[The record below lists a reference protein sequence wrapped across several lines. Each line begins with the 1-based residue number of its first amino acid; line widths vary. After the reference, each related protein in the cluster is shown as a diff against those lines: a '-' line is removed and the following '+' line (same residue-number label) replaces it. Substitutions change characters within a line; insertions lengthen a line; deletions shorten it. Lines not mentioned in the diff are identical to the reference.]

1 MPVLLDPTRAPILS
15 ELLRA
20 VPGGLVQAVVSGT
33 GLNKDPLIA
42 GLGSLANANELEISF
57 IVHPKYL
64 EHLSR
69 TRACAVIVLPEIE
82 EKLAQATPAP
92 HFARIVC
99 KHPYLLYARISQ
111 WFEWARRP
119 AYESGI
125 HPSAI
130 VDPTASISPSAFIGP
145 HAVIGARCRIGA
157 MTQIGAGCVLGDD
170 VDIGASSVLYPR
182 VTIYY
187 GVKVGDR
194 AIIHSGVVLGADG
207 FGFAPDPSLSK
218 GAWGKI
224 PQLGVVLVGHDVEI
238 GANTTIDRGA
248 LDNTVVGDGVKI
260 DNQVMIG
267 HNCQIGAHTAI
278 AACVGIAGSTIIG
291 SRCTIGGMA
300 GISGHLLIGDDVH
313 ISGGTGVIAS
323 IEQPGRYTGVYP
335 FAEHKEWQ
343 RNAAVITQLSGLRK
357 RLRALEREQV
367 SD

>member
-1 MPVLLDPTRAPILS
+1 
-15 ELLRA
+15 
-20 VPGGLVQAVVSGT
+20 
-33 GLNKDPLIA
+33 
-42 GLGSLANANELEISF
+42 
-57 IVHPKYL
+57 
-64 EHLSR
+64 
-69 TRACAVIVLPEIE
+69 VIVLPEIE
-82 EKLAQATPAP
+82 EKLALAVPSPQ
-92 HFARIVC
+92 FARIVC
-99 KHPYLLYARISQ
+99 KHPYLLYARIAQ
-111 WFEWARRP
+111 WFEWARQP

-125 HPSAI
+125 HPTAI
-130 VDPTASISPSAFIGP
+130 VDPTAIIAPSALIGP
-145 HAVIGARCRIGA
+145 HAVIGARCSIGA
-157 MTQIGAGCVLGDD
+157 MTQVGAGCVLGDD
-170 VDIGASSVLYPR
+170 VSIGASSVLYPR

-194 AIIHSGVVLGADG
+194 AILHSGVVLGADG

-248 LDNTVVGDGVKI
+248 LDNTVIGDGVKI

-278 AACVGIAGSTIIG
+278 AACAGIAGSTIIG
-291 SRCTIGGMA
+291 SRCTIGGKA

-313 ISGGTGVIAS
+313 ISGGTDVIAN

-343 RNAAVITQLSGLRK
+343 RNAAVITQLSSLRK
-357 RLRALEREQV
+357 RLRLLEREQV
-367 SD
+367 RE

>member
-1 MPVLLDPTRAPILS
+1 MPVLLDPARAPFLS

-20 VPGGLVQAVVSGT
+20 VPSGLVQRVVSSST
-33 GLNKDPLIA
+33 QPEPRIA
-42 GLGSLANANELEISF
+42 GLGSLEHASELEISF

-64 EHLSR
+64 EHLTH

-82 EKLAQATPAP
+82 EKLAQTIPEP
-92 HFARIVC
+92 LFTRIVC

-111 WFEWARRP
+111 WFDWARRP
-119 AYESGI
+119 AYEPGI

-130 VDPTASISPSAFIGP
+130 VDPTAIISSSALIGP
-145 HAVIGARCRIGA
+145 HAVIGARCVVGA
-157 MTQIGAGCVLGDD
+157 MSQIGAGCFLDED
-170 VDIGASSVLYPR
+170 VEIGASSVLYPR
-182 VTIYY
+182 VTLYY

-224 PQLGVVLVGHDVEI
+224 PQLGVVLIGHDVEI

-248 LDNTVVGDGVKI
+248 LDNTVIGDGVKI

-267 HNCQIGAHTAI
+267 HNCKIGDHTAI

-300 GISGHLLIGDDVH
+300 GISGHLVIGDDVH
-313 ISGGTGVIAS
+313 ISGGTGIIAS
-323 IEQPGRYTGVYP
+323 IDQPGRYTGVFP

-343 RNAAVITQLSGLRK
+343 RNAAVVMQLSGLRK
-357 RLRALEREQV
+357 RVRALERDE
-367 SD
+367 S

>member
-1 MPVLLDPTRAPILS
+1 MPVLLDPARAPVLS

-20 VPGGLVQAVVSGT
+20 VPSGLVQSVVPGSG
-33 GLNKDPLIA
+33 LHADPRIA
-42 GLGSLANANELEISF
+42 GLGSLAHASEQEISF

-64 EHLSR
+64 DHLAL
-69 TRACAVIVLPEIE
+69 TRACTVIVLPEIE
-82 EKLAQATPAP
+82 EKLAQTVPAP
-92 HFARIVC
+92 SFARVVC
-99 KHPYLLYARISQ
+99 KHPYLLYARIAQ

-119 AYESGI
+119 AYEPGI

-130 VDPTASISPSAFIGP
+130 VDPSAQIDPSVLIGP
-145 HAVIGARCRIGA
+145 HAVVGARCTIGA
-157 MTQIGAGCVLGDD
+157 MSQIGAGCVLGDD
-170 VDIGASSVLYPR
+170 VEIGASSILYPK
-182 VTIYY
+182 VTLYY
-187 GVKVGDR
+187 GVRVGDR

-224 PQLGVVLVGHDVEI
+224 PQLGTVIIGHDVEI

-248 LDNTVVGDGVKI
+248 LDNTIISDGVKI

-278 AACVGIAGSTIIG
+278 AACAGIAGSTKIG
-291 SRCTIGGMA
+291 SRCTIGGMT
-300 GISGHLLIGDDVH
+300 GISGHLVIGDDVH
-313 ISGGTGVIAS
+313 ISGGTGIIAN

-343 RNAAVITQLSGLRK
+343 RNAAVVSQLSSIRK
-357 RLRALEREQV
+357 RVRALER
-367 SD
+367 D

>member
-1 MPVLLDPTRAPILS
+1 MPVLLDPTRAPLLS

-20 VPGGLVQAVVSGT
+20 VPGGLVQHVVSA
-33 GLNKDPLIA
+33 GLHEDPRIS
-42 GLGSLANANELEISF
+42 GLGSLAHASELEISF

-64 EHLSR
+64 DHLTR

-82 EKLAQATPAP
+82 EKLALASPAP
-92 HFARIVC
+92 QFTRIVC

-119 AYESGI
+119 AYEPGI
-125 HPSAI
+125 HASSV
-130 VDPTASISPSAFIGP
+130 VDPTAIISPSARIGP
-145 HAVIGARCRIGA
+145 HVVIGARCVVGP
-157 MTQIGAGCVLGDD
+157 MTQIGAGCFLGDD
-170 VDIGASSVLYPR
+170 VEIGSSSVLYPR
-182 VTIYY
+182 VSIYY

-224 PQLGVVLVGHDVEI
+224 PQLGAVLVGHDVEI

-248 LDNTVVGDGVKI
+248 LDNTIVGDGVKI

-267 HNCQIGAHTAI
+267 HNCVIGAHTAI
-278 AACVGIAGSTIIG
+278 AACVGIAGSTVIG

-300 GISGHLLIGDDVH
+300 GISGHLVIGDDVH
-313 ISGGTGVIAS
+313 ISGGTGIIAS
-323 IEQPGRYTGVYP
+323 IDQPGRYTGVYP

-343 RNAAVITQLSGLRK
+343 RNAAVITQLSGMRK
-357 RLRALEREQV
+357 RLRTLERDE
-367 SD
+367 S